1 MRRTKDQGL
10 IATLFKIISVP
21 LAFLRDITCP
31 MVETESWNK
40 FRALILPLTIPFSF
54 AFLTGKFDL
63 NTKDYREVQKTKFYT
78 DTCLILLI
86 PGAFVSSYILL
97 KTNRNKPPAYLMN
110 IFVFLSFVMSI
121 SWISFTSD
129 CIIDLLKLFGFITHV
144 PGSLLAL
151 TILSWGNCLGDAST
165 NIAMTK
171 KGFGEMAIT
180 GTLAGPIFNILVG

>member
-1 MRRTKDQGL
+1 
-10 IATLFKIISVP
+10 
-21 LAFLRDITCP
+21 

-40 FRALILPLTIPFSF
+40 FRAAFLPLTIPFSF

-63 NTKDYREVQKTKFYT
+63 NTKDYREVQRTKFYMN
-78 DTCLILLI
+78 TCLVLLI
-86 PGAFVSSYILL
+86 PGAFLSGWILL
-97 KTNRNKPPAYLMN
+97 KTDRVNPPKYLMN

-129 CIIDLLKLFGFITHV
+129 CIIDLLRLFGFITHV

-151 TILSWGNCLGDAST
+151 TILSWGNCLGDLST